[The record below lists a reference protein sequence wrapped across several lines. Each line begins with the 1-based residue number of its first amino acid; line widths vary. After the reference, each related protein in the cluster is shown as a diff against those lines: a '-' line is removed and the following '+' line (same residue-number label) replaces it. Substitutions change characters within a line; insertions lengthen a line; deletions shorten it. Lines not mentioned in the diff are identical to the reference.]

1 MTSTNTGKTRR
12 MAGLSILT
20 ALVVVLQV
28 VATFVKIGAFP
39 VTLTLVPIVIGGAL
53 YGRKAGAWLGGVFGF
68 VVMVM
73 CIVGGDPGGQVLW
86 NASPLLC
93 GALCMVKGIAAGWA
107 AACVYRALASKS
119 DTGAVIGAAI
129 ISPIVNTGLFLV
141 GVVLFF
147 QPILVEWAGGAAN
160 VVNYILFTLA
170 GVNFLIE
177 LTLNV
182 LLSSIIERIINY
194 RVKALA

>member
-1 MTSTNTGKTRR
+1 MYKR
-12 MAGLSILT
+12 
-20 ALVVVLQV
+20 Q
-28 VATFVKIGAFP
+28 
-39 VTLTLVPIVIGGAL
+39 
-53 YGRKAGAWLGGVFGF
+53 
-68 VVMVM
+68 
-73 CIVGGDPGGQVLW
+73 
-86 NASPLLC
+86 
-93 GALCMVKGIAAGWA
+93 VKGIAAGWA
-107 AACVYRALASKS
+107 AACVYRVLASRS